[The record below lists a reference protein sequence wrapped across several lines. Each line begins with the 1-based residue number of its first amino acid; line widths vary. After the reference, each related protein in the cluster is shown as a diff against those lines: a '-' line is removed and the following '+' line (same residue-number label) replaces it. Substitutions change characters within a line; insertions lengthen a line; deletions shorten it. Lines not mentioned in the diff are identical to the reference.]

1 MSDEFDKPFPVPR
14 RWPES
19 TIVLI
24 AGGRSLTAQ
33 QICVVWRAR
42 KTGRCRVIAI
52 NDAYRIAP
60 WADVLYFA
68 DGSVKWYGWH
78 KDRPEFKAFRGM
90 RLTIEAADRAP
101 GVHWLKNYGT
111 KGLSENRDGVMSGSH
126 SGHQALNIAIHLGA
140 RRIVLLGYD
149 CRGDHWFGEHP
160 NKTAMNFGG
169 WIANFRG
176 IVERLAAL
184 NIKVL
189 NCSPGS
195 AIDAF
200 PKRKLES
207 ALQ

>member
-1 MSDEFDKPFPVPR
+1 MSDEFDKPFPVPK

-19 TIVLI
+19 TIVII
-24 AGGRSLTAQ
+24 AGGPSLTAQ
-33 QICVVWRAR
+33 QVCTVWGTR
-42 KTGRCRVIAI
+42 KTGRCRVLAI

-60 WADVLYFA
+60 WADVMYFA

-101 GVHWLKNYGT
+101 GVHWLKNYGQQ
-111 KGLSENRDGVMSGSH
+111 GLSLIPDGVMSGSN

-160 NKTAMNFGG
+160 KPMQMNFDG
-169 WIANFRG
+169 WIRSYKV
-176 IVERLAAL
+176 IVPELDRIG
-184 NIKVL
+184 IKVI
-189 NCSPGS
+189 NASPGS

-200 PKRKLES
+200 KKRELES